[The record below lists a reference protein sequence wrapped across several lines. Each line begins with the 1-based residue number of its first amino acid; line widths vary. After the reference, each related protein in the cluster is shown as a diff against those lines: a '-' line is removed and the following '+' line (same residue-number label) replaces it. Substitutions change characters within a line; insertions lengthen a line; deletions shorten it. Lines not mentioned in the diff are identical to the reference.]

1 MITTQFAVEVV
12 DRLEPITEEWNEL
25 AGRLGAPPFMH
36 SGWIRSW
43 WSAFGSGALHIFVV
57 RRGGRLVALLPMR
70 RRHGALRSP
79 TNAHTPAFGLLAVDE
94 EAGRILATELFA
106 SGAHEIA
113 ISPLDAPGDGLDFL
127 AAAARAAGYRTIAQP
142 VLRAP
147 YISGG
152 TSLAAYHR
160 SLSHNLRHD
169 VERRLRRLL
178 EAGAVS
184 VHVCDGHERL
194 DEFLDEGFGVEASS
208 WKGAGGT
215 AIASQES
222 TRSFYHDVAH
232 WAASVGWLRLAFLR
246 LDGRAIAFQF
256 DLECGRT
263 YYSLKIGFDPE
274 YERFSPGK
282 LLAYTMISRAVS
294 SGLAR
299 YELLGTDESW
309 KYRWTNTLHERV
321 ALRSF
326 APSAAG
332 RLAWSSH
339 AHVRPLARRVPLARR
354 LAEAL
359 RRSE

>member
-1 MITTQFAVEVV
+1 MVTTQFAVDVV

-25 AGRLGAPPFMH
+25 AGALDAPPFMH
-36 SGWIRSW
+36 SGWIRAW
-43 WSAFGSGALHIFVV
+43 WSAFGRGALHIFVV
-57 RRGGRLVALLPMR
+57 RRGSRVVALLPMG

-79 TNAHTPAFGLLAVDE
+79 TNAHTPAFDLLAVDE
-94 EAGRILATELFA
+94 EAGRVLADELFA
-106 SGAHEIA
+106 NGAREIA
-113 ISPLDAPGDGLDFL
+113 ISPLDGDGLAVL
-127 AAAARAAGYRTIAQP
+127 SAAARAARYRTIAQP

-152 TSLAAYHR
+152 TSLAAYQR

-178 EAGAVS
+178 EAGVVS
-184 VHVCDGHERL
+184 VQVCDGHEGL
-194 DEFLDEGFGVEASS
+194 DELLREGFAVEASS
-208 WKGAGGT
+208 WKGVGGT
-215 AIASQES
+215 AITSQES
-222 TRSFYHDVAH
+222 TRSFYRDVAH
-232 WAASVGWLRLAFLR
+232 WAAPAGWLRLAFLR

-256 DLECGRT
+256 DLEVDGT
-263 YYSLKIGFDPE
+263 YYSLKIGFDPA

-309 KYRWTNTLHERV
+309 KFRWTNTLHERV

-326 APSAAG
+326 APSVAG

-359 RRSE
+359 RRSA